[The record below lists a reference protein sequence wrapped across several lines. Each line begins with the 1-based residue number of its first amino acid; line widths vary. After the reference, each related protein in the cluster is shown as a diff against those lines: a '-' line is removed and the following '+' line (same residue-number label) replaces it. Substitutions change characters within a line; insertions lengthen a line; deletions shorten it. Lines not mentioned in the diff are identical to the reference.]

1 MSLIITVN
9 ISTCLLI
16 YQKFS
21 SNYIINRSEI
31 AVVTCTEIPQCD
43 VNKNSSYLSY
53 IYIHTSFNTSEHCY
67 HYMQALWMHIQ
78 CCKITSKLIWFSFI
92 EQLNC
97 FKDNVT

>member
-43 VNKNSSYLSY
+43 VNKNSSCLSY
-53 IYIHTSFNTSEHCY
+53 ISTHQSTV
-67 HYMQALWMHIQ
+67 
-78 CCKITSKLIWFSFI
+78 ITTCRHFECTFSVVKSRRN
-92 EQLNC
+92 LYDSHLLSN
-97 FKDNVT
+97 